1 MFTRTTA
8 YGMLALLLLV
18 AADVSG
24 ARWNAT
30 LDSIKEAAG
39 AVSSIRAEFS
49 QEKHLKI
56 LSRPLVS
63 TGVLCYQRPLSLRW
77 EYRAPLKSV
86 LLLHAGRARRFV
98 WEGDAFVETSGSGM
112 DAVRFVAEEIP
123 RWLQGR
129 FDENPNFSVDLHD
142 STVVLNPK
150 SAALAGMIQR
160 IELQLAQQPGVIDTV
175 TVFEGPDN
183 FTRFTFRDTQLNTDL
198 PETVFTEVR

>member
-1 MFTRTTA
+1 MRAIFYVLIAVLVFDGTGG
-8 YGMLALLLLV
+8 YGSGWTDTLV
-18 AADVSG
+18 
-24 ARWNAT
+24 
-30 LDSIKEAAG
+30 SIRAAAG

-63 TGVLCYQRPLSLRW
+63 TGVLYYQRPLSLRW

-86 LLLHAGRARRFV
+86 LLVHAGRARRFV
-98 WEGDAFVETSGSGM
+98 WEGDAFVETAGSGM

-129 FDENPNFSVDLHD
+129 FDDNPNFSVVLQN
-142 STVVLNPK
+142 STIVLKPT

-160 IELQLAQQPGVIDTV
+160 IELQLAKQPGVIDTV
-175 TVFEGPDN
+175 TVFEGPDS

-198 PETVFTEVR
+198 PETLFTEVR